1 MSSTHPQVS
10 IVIPVFNEAG
20 SLPELLQ
27 RLAAVADEL
36 APTEIL
42 LVNDGSSDGSWPLLR
57 AAAAA
62 DPRFRVL
69 DLNRNYGQHAAVFAG
84 LEASRG
90 EIVVTL
96 DADLQNPPEEIPR
109 LVAKMREG
117 YDVVGTIRENR
128 QDGAFRRFASKM
140 VNRLTRAIT
149 GCVLSDYG
157 CMLRAYRRPIVE
169 AMCNSREISSFIP
182 VLAEMYAG
190 PVAEITVGHA
200 ARQQGESKYRFWHLV
215 RLFLDLT
222 TSFTLAPLRVAMVG
236 GFLLSGLSFLAA
248 LVLIGGRL
256 VMGTHWAVSGV
267 FTLFSLVFVLLGA
280 LLFALG
286 LLGEYVGRIYL
297 QVRGRP
303 RFIVRESIGPEGK
316 EP

>member
-1 MSSTHPQVS
+1 M
-10 IVIPVFNEAG
+10 
-20 SLPELLQ
+20 
-27 RLAAVADEL
+27 
-36 APTEIL
+36 
-42 LVNDGSSDGSWPLLR
+42 
-57 AAAAA
+57 
-62 DPRFRVL
+62 
-69 DLNRNYGQHAAVFAG
+69 
-84 LEASRG
+84 
-90 EIVVTL
+90 
-96 DADLQNPPEEIPR
+96 
-109 LVAKMREG
+109 
-117 YDVVGTIRENR
+117 
-128 QDGAFRRFASKM
+128 
-140 VNRLTRAIT
+140 
-149 GCVLSDYG
+149 
-157 CMLRAYRRPIVE
+157 
-169 AMCNSREISSFIP
+169 
-182 VLAEMYAG
+182 
-190 PVAEITVGHA
+190 TVGHA